1 MKVLKF
7 QEQVL
12 TLYKI
17 PLKLNV
23 LEFIF
28 RNAAGLHLQSLLR
41 NKHLLT
47 LYRIGGSRKTPYQ
60 FFPCNLYKRRNK
72 PPKHS
77 DLWFWPYWSKIWRP
91 YLMPVLNFWTST
103 LKTDHPSKNWS
114 FWSNPY
120 KIEVMT
126 TFLIKFYRCQTLVT
140 WQHLQCNLSD
150 VIKFVTSW
158 T

>member
-47 LYRIGGSRKTPYQ
+47 LYRIGGAERPPTS
-60 FFPCNLYKRRNK
+60 FFPVTCTNAEMSLQNILTYGF
-72 PPKHS
+72 
-77 DLWFWPYWSKIWRP
+77 DLIDQKFE
-91 YLMPVLNFWTST
+91 
-103 LKTDHPSKNWS
+103 DH
-114 FWSNPY
+114 
-120 KIEVMT
+120 T
-126 TFLIKFYRCQTLVT
+126 
-140 WQHLQCNLSD
+140 
-150 VIKFVTSW
+150 
-158 T
+158 